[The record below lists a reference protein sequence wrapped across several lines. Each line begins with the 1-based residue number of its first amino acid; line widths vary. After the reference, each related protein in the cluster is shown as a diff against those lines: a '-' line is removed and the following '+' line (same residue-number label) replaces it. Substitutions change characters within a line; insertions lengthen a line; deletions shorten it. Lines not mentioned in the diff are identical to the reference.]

1 MTNGHA
7 PDATGRAY
15 PARWTES
22 TGTQLLVVDPA
33 TDDGALGEALWGRGV
48 HVTWVPSTL
57 EGLVAFGRI
66 APQAVVVAPEAPG
79 IPVPEFVG
87 LIREHGS
94 PYVMGAAASSD
105 QLGPV
110 LLAGAA
116 GVVPRPYDAEEL
128 CRLLDRAPRPLT
140 DHARLTVGP
149 LELDA
154 GAFTVHVGG
163 ARISD
168 LPLKEFELLRAL
180 MLAAPGVVTDEELRQ
195 ALWGEQGRR
204 PRGNTIAM
212 HVARLRARLR
222 DVAVVRRVRGRGY
235 SLVVDPTELTRG

>member
-7 PDATGRAY
+7 PDGRAY

-22 TGTQLLVVDPA
+22 TGTQLLVVDPQA
-33 TDDGALGEALWGRGV
+33 DGGALGEALWGRGV
-48 HVTWVPSTL
+48 HVTWVSSTL
-57 EGLVAFGRI
+57 DGLVAFGRV
-66 APQAVVVAPEAPG
+66 APQAVVVAAEAPG
-79 IPVPEFVG
+79 IPVPDFVG

-94 PYVMGAAASSD
+94 PYVIGAGTSPE

-110 LLAGAA
+110 LLAGAS
-116 GVVPRPYDAEEL
+116 GVVPRPYDVDQL
-128 CRLLDRAPRPLT
+128 CRVLEGAPRPLT

-154 GAFTVHVGG
+154 GAFTVHIGG
-163 ARISD
+163 RRISD
-168 LPLKEFELLRAL
+168 LPLKEFELLRTL
-180 MLAAPGVVTDEELRQ
+180 MLAAPDVVTDEELRQ

-235 SLVVDPTELTRG
+235 SLVVDPA